1 MDPRHESM
9 NQRRDS
15 KVGVTSVNCLRIVQ
29 QTTITHHDMAGQRG
43 PVPVYGQASGRDLT
57 QEVLDLLST
66 KQTVA
71 TETDLADVAQ
81 AEIKAALDRLAS
93 RNMITY
99 ETNDQEQVVLTKE
112 GEVIANEGSHEFKVW
127 DAVKRR
133 GQMPLKELQVM
144 LKRQS
149 DDYLRMSLMKSQTE
163 CSWSRFSQGWTGQ
176 CIQAQV
182 DQKGRR
188 CPRLAGRLS
197 QRHDT
202 RNPHCHPRHQIS
214 VRQQTPR
221 RPQEAQVGHRHKS
234 HQLRCYQG

>member
-71 TETDLADVAQ
+71 TETDLADIAQ

-99 ETNDQEQVVLTKE
+99 ETNDQEQVILTKE

-149 DDYLRMSLMKSQTE
+149 DDKRMF
-163 CSWSRFSQGWTGQ
+163 C
-176 CIQAQV
+176 
-182 DQKGRR
+182 
-188 CPRLAGRLS
+188 
-197 QRHDT
+197 
-202 RNPHCHPRHQIS
+202 
-214 VRQQTPR
+214 
-221 RPQEAQVGHRHKS
+221 
-234 HQLRCYQG
+234 